1 MPGQPSDRIQM
12 PVLHK
17 AVTVIGN
24 LMATIKT
31 ILTLLLISVWLTSC
45 GQIISQKQLT
55 VKLNKI
61 DSLQTD
67 KEVFTFVKQ
76 KFPKFNVDG
85 TFDNYPN
92 ETQQIA
98 DSLKIKNW
106 VKADIDNN
114 GETDLLIFR
123 AYNLPKIF
131 AILSKGEKFTA
142 ISAEYFCKYQF
153 MYPVV
158 TSVNNQNI
166 VLLFNQDQ
174 IDYDANIKQF
184 IYTKLT
190 CDTLIVKD
198 NLFVNYVQYSKQE
211 QIEQI
216 ELFNDGMCEGNC
228 PRINIAINAKTFE
241 NKCFKEM
248 YWDNKPKPSTGQL
261 SHKEIEKILSLL
273 DYSNFTGL
281 KEKYEVGCTDQPTTT
296 LKITYDNGKIK
307 IIQDYGSAGN
317 FTLTEIY
324 KIAYGIKWTE
334 KKGSR

>member
-1 MPGQPSDRIQM
+1 
-12 PVLHK
+12 
-17 AVTVIGN
+17 
-24 LMATIKT
+24 MATSKT

-45 GQIISQKQLT
+45 GQITSQKQST
-55 VKLNKI
+55 IKLNKI
-61 DSLQTD
+61 DSLLTD
-67 KEVFTFVKQ
+67 KDVFAFVKQ
-76 KFPKFNVDG
+76 KFPKFKGDG
-85 TFDNYPN
+85 AFDNYPN

-114 GETDLLIFR
+114 GETDLLVFR
-123 AYNLPKIF
+123 AYHLSNIF
-131 AILSKGEKFTA
+131 AILSNGEKYTA

-158 TSVNNQNI
+158 TSFNNQNI

-174 IDYDANIKQF
+174 IDYDASIKHF

-198 NLFVNYVQYSKQE
+198 NLFVNYVRYSKQE
-211 QIEQI
+211 QIEKI
-216 ELFNDGMCEGNC
+216 ELRNDGMCEGNC
-228 PRINIAINAKTFE
+228 LRINISINAKTFE
-241 NKCFKEM
+241 NKCFREM
-248 YWDNKPKPSTGQL
+248 YWNNKPKPSTGQL
-261 SHKEIEKILSLL
+261 SQKEIKKILSLL
-273 DYSNFTGL
+273 DYSNFADL
-281 KEKYEVGCTDQPTTT
+281 KEKYEVDCTDQATTT
-296 LKITYDNGKIK
+296 LTITYDNGKTK